1 MDRTIS
7 LITTPSSR
15 EPGLDAAV
23 GRVLLRRASQARSG
37 ETFWLRV
44 PQRIVAFGKRDRL
57 ETGYARAIN
66 AARELGF
73 GSIERLAG
81 GRAAVFH
88 AGTLAFGWTIP
99 CDYPPDGIKD
109 RFAMVDALLA
119 NAFRNL
125 GVVDVRVG
133 EVTGEYCPGEH
144 SINVAGTHKVMGVGQ
159 RLTKHAAHIGGV
171 IVVTDSASVKE
182 VLMPVYAHLG
192 LDWQPETTGALEDFL
207 PGVTTDDVHAAV
219 ITELSLLADLVS
231 TSLPAG
237 ASAEAETLRLD
248 HIPDVEI

>member
-1 MDRTIS
+1 MDRTIA
-7 LITTPSSR
+7 LITTPSSP

-23 GRVLLRRASQARSG
+23 GRALLRQASEARIG

-73 GSIERLAG
+73 DSIERLAG

-88 AGTLAFGWTIP
+88 VGTLAFGWTIP
-99 CDYPPDGIKD
+99 SDYPPDGIKN
-109 RFAMVDALLA
+109 RFAMVDELLA
-119 NAFRNL
+119 NVFRNL

-133 EVTGEYCPGEH
+133 EVPGEYCPGDY

-182 VLMPVYAHLG
+182 VLTPVYTHLG
-192 LDWQPETTGALEDFL
+192 LDWRPETTGALEDFL

-237 ASAEAETLRLD
+237 TSAEAETLRLD
-248 HIPDVEI
+248 HIPDVNL